1 MAKEY
6 VLSAIIKV
14 LDKASGPLQKIGQGF
29 GAFGVNVGKAS
40 ANLESTAKRVD
51 AFGSRLSTI
60 GGSLTTGLTLPIL
73 GTGIAALKV
82 FGDMEMLTAQFTTM
96 FGGSEAAAKS
106 FLAQIEKYADVTP
119 YTTAS
124 LAKNA
129 QTMMS
134 FGMSAEDTMATLKR
148 LGDIAGGN
156 NARMDQLSLAF
167 AQVSASGRL
176 MGQDLLQ
183 MINAGFNPLQIM
195 SKNTG
200 KSMAQLKDEMS
211 RGEISAQMVSDA
223 FKQATAEGGLFY
235 KGAERGSKTLFGLFS
250 TLKDTGEKSLRVLG
264 EAIKD
269 SFQLSENIPKF
280 AARITKLTA
289 SLAAWIKAHPTLT
302 KYIMKTALALA
313 ILGPALIVVGKAIKT
328 VSATMSVF
336 SLLGTGISKLPKI
349 VTGIRAIANATW
361 FWNAAQKAVNLSFKA
376 MPLIALIALIIY
388 AAKKIREAVINWEEW
403 GAGMMAMSG
412 TIGGM
417 VTNIK
422 ALIAAIEA
430 LKGGKTI
437 GEALSIL
444 NTELTKGTKQ
454 VGSGQT
460 VKGYNE
466 YEKRKKLKEKET
478 GSDPYDINKIIN
490 GDRGAAD
497 VTIKLEAEK
506 GTGASLSNV
515 RTKGDIALDLQIA
528 SLTGPNMKYGHAQ

>member
-14 LDKASGPLQKIGQGF
+14 LDKATGPLQKIGQGF

-51 AFGSRLSTI
+51 AFGTRLSTM
-60 GGSLTTGLTLPIL
+60 GGTLTTGLTLPIL
-73 GTGIAALKV
+73 GIGGAALKV

-96 FGGSEAAAKS
+96 FGGSETAAKA
-106 FLAQIEKYADVTP
+106 FLAQIEKFADVTP

-124 LAKNA
+124 LARNA

-134 FGMSAEDTMATLKR
+134 FGMSSEKTMETLKQ

-156 NARMDQLSLAF
+156 NDRMNALSLAF
-167 AQVSASGRL
+167 AQTSASGRL

-211 RGEISAQMVSDA
+211 KGEISAEMVAQA

-250 TLKDTGEKSLRVLG
+250 TLRDTGEKGLRVIG
-264 EAIKD
+264 EAIKE
-269 SFQLSENIPKF
+269 SFNLSEEIPKF
-280 AARITKLTA
+280 SERIAKLTA
-289 SLAAWIKAHPTLT
+289 SMAAWIKAHPTLT
-302 KYIMKTALALA
+302 KLIFKLALALA
-313 ILGPALIVVGKAIKT
+313 VLGPTLFVVGKAIKT
-328 VSATMSVF
+328 VSATMSAF

-361 FWNAAQKAVNLSFKA
+361 FWNAAQKAVNMSFKA
-376 MPLIALIALIIY
+376 MPLVALIALIIY

-437 GEALSIL
+437 SEALSIL

-460 VKGYNE
+460 VKGYSE
-466 YEKRKKLKEKET
+466 YEKRKKLKESEA
-478 GSDPYDINKIIN
+478 GADPYDINKLIN
-490 GDRGAAD
+490 GSKGAAD

-506 GTGASLSNV
+506 GTSATLGNV
-515 RTKGDIALDLQIA
+515 RTKGDIALDLEIA
-528 SLTGPNMKYGHAQ
+528 SLTGPNMQYGHR